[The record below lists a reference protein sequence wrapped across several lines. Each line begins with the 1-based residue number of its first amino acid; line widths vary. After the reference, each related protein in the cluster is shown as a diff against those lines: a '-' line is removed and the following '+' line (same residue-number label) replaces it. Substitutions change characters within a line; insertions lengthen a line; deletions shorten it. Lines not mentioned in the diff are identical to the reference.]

1 MEPGNIVEYIE
12 NQKIVCAVILEIKKQ
27 RLRLLTEGNRE
38 VNLAASRLSHK
49 SKDRLNLT
57 TGRGKLVSSLKKIAA
72 LRQSLMNEV
81 DIKAIWDVL
90 HTEEEWIDLDTMTDF
105 SFSPPLTPDHGSA
118 VVRAFFKNRIYFKF
132 DHHRFLPYSDTQ
144 VEENIAQIRRAAHE
158 KQIINAGGDWLKHAN
173 GGSAQ
178 RPLSDDTRE
187 YIDILQSHYLFEK
200 ESPHYHIGKEML
212 SRAGLNSELNIP
224 QFLIKLGVWEKDENV
239 DLLRH
244 DIPTSFPEQV
254 MQQADRIESP
264 SEGTRL
270 TENRRDLTGLPIMT
284 IDGPQTLDFDDALS
298 LEKIDSTYRL
308 GVHIVDVGQY
318 IPRGDLVDQEAQK
331 RGSSIYMPDKTLSM
345 LPPRLAEDICSL
357 KAGCGRP
364 AITLFISLDRFAKV
378 IDYEI
383 LPSLITVTHRLTYA
397 QADEMAKTDE
407 KMKALFELANHLRT
421 KRLKSGAVHINLPEL
436 NVELK
441 ENREVVINRTDRENP
456 GRLIVSEMMILANGL
471 MAKFLGENDMPAI
484 FRAQPEPK
492 NRLIKDDG
500 GTLFQNWMQ
509 RRHLSRVVLGPSPEP
524 HSGLGLPAYVTATSP
539 IRKYFDLVTQR
550 QIRAVLGMEK
560 PYTKKEILFIIHT
573 LEEFSRRVGQIQFA
587 RQRYW
592 MLKFIE
598 GQVGQKEEAIV
609 LEKRRDFYVVLLIR
623 YMLECKLS
631 QPAVTSLK
639 PQDIVH
645 VSIQH
650 ANARNDALSV
660 YL

>member
-12 NQKIVCAVILEIKKQ
+12 NQKIVCSVILEIKKQ

-38 VNLAASRLSHK
+38 VNLAATRLSCK

-57 TGRGKLVSSLKKIAA
+57 SGRDKLVGSLKTIAA
-72 LRQSLMNEV
+72 RRKTLMNEI
-81 DIKAIWDVL
+81 DIKALWDVL
-90 HTEEEWIDLDTMTDF
+90 HTEGEWIDLDTMTAF
-105 SFSPPLTPDHGSA
+105 AFSPPLTPDHGAA
-118 VVRAFFKNRIYFKF
+118 VVRAFFRNRIYFKF
-132 DHHRFLPYSDTQ
+132 DHHRFLPYSDMQ
-144 VEENIAQIRRAAHE
+144 VEENIAQIRKAAHE
-158 KQIINAGGDWLKHAN
+158 KQIINAGGDWLKLASS
-173 GGSAQ
+173 GSVQ
-178 RPLSDDTRE
+178 QPLSDDTRE
-187 YIDILQSHYLFEK
+187 YIDILQSHFLFEK
-200 ESPHYHIGKEML
+200 ESPHYRIGREML
-212 SRAGLNSELNIP
+212 SRAGLNAELNIP
-224 QFLIKLGVWEKDENV
+224 QLLIKLGVWEKDENI

-254 MQQADRIESP
+254 TQQADQVESLG
-264 SEGTRL
+264 EGIHL
-270 TENRRDLTGLPIMT
+270 SENRRDLTGLPIMT

-298 LEKIDSTYRL
+298 LEKIDSVHRL

-318 IPRGDLVDQEAQK
+318 IPRGDLIDQEAQK

-345 LPPRLAEDICSL
+345 LPPRLAEDLCSL
-357 KAGCGRP
+357 KAGCERP
-364 AITLFISLDRFAKV
+364 AITLFISLDRFAKI
-378 IDYEI
+378 IDYEV
-383 LPSLITVTHRLTYA
+383 LPSLITVTHRLTYSK
-397 QADEMAKTDE
+397 ADEMARTDD

-421 KRLKSGAVHINLPEL
+421 KRLKSGALHINLPEI
-436 NVELK
+436 NIELK
-441 ENREVVINRTDRENP
+441 ENKEVVINRTDRENP

-471 MAKFLGENDMPAI
+471 MARFLGENDMPAI

-573 LEEFSRRVGQIQFA
+573 LEESSRRVGQIQFA

-598 GQVGQKEEAIV
+598 GQVGQQEEAIV

-639 PQDIVH
+639 PKDIVH
-645 VSIQH
+645 VTIQH